1 VKRLIRKKRRML
13 SVLLVCSM
21 LLSGVSV
28 FAAENETTSIGF
40 NQQSYESAAVLNTA
54 IAGES
59 VFEGD
64 VNETV
69 SRGAFVK
76 AVTEIFG
83 VQPYG
88 SATAV
93 YKDVDEQNKYFNEIN
108 TAYEMGWISP
118 AENFNPDQAI
128 LYPEALKIMFHAA
141 HYEIFADVYGQYPS
155 SYQKL
160 ASKLDIGDDV
170 TINSDNTIS
179 VANAEIMLFNILHS
193 SASKISGFNGSNPTY
208 ELGSETN
215 LEYLYDILWFEG
227 IVTSTGANS
236 LLLDEGINKKDTTIS
251 IDGESFSSQ
260 WLDSSYL
267 GKKVRAYYYTED
279 SGGLRICCV
288 TEKHKTNDE
297 KIISFTD
304 FEEIK
309 DSYLYYQEDG
319 KRKKKLNLDSAYR
332 VVYNGRRVSKLEDYM
347 LENNLTDIRL
357 ISNDNDN
364 DYEIIFIDG
373 YTYGYVTGINNF
385 EKTVGIKLPG
395 QTLYLG
401 QDDEKTVIEVYD
413 GQGNNIELFE
423 LNNNV
428 VVGIKQSADG
438 YLCQIRVCENA
449 VYGKVI
455 SVDRENNI
463 ISLSKK
469 EYIDNHELDARYED
483 VVRQYKMSDSFVREF
498 AEKIKMGDELS
509 AITGM
514 NGELVY
520 LNSGVFNT
528 VYGYLQ
534 KVFVSYDTGDEEYIL
549 KVLEMNG
556 EFGKYRLSDRVT
568 IDGSLKKSAA
578 VYDIISRDFSPQVIK
593 YSINNNGEIN
603 VIDFASTDISG
614 FGQKPENSKDSLIKY
629 YSRSS
634 LRYRAGCRG
643 FNSKALMLN
652 AQILSVPNNTDL
664 LDESENY
671 SIGDYN
677 TLVSDNTYTV
687 DIYNIDEYGMA
698 EFAVVYVDA
707 KAPPSSRSFT
717 SSIVCKVYNSYNDEL
732 GEVGRTVV
740 CRDVTSFKSYFLPDD
755 VTVNKTSGN
764 DICSGDIVRVY
775 EVDGI
780 IREIFTDIDFSSGEP
795 VFDSLHGA
803 SYDETGNASLVFVKG
818 KMYSQG
824 SSSYVLS
831 DITHDGQ
838 TYDYSYESLRPY
850 YATGNIVLF
859 DTSSDEARN
868 ISKSEL
874 QTYQG
879 YGDECDYVII
889 RQNYTSPSVMF
900 VIR

>member
-1 VKRLIRKKRRML
+1 MLIRKKREML
-13 SVLLVCSM
+13 SALLVCSM
-21 LLSGVSV
+21 LSGGTAV
-28 FAAENETTSIGF
+28 FAAENETTSVGF
-40 NQQSYESAAVLNTA
+40 NQQLYESATVLNAA

-59 VFEGD
+59 IFEGEAD
-64 VNETV
+64 EAV

-88 SATAV
+88 AASAV

-141 HYEIFADVYGQYPS
+141 HYEVFAEVYGQYPAG
-155 SYQKL
+155 YQQL
-160 ASKLDIGDDV
+160 ASKLDIGDGV
-170 TINSDNTIS
+170 KINSDNTIS
-179 VANAEIMLFNILHS
+179 IANAEIMLSNILHS
-193 SASKISGFNGSNPTY
+193 SASKLSGFNGSRPVY
-208 ELGSETN
+208 ELGKETN
-215 LEYLYDILWFEG
+215 LEHLYDILWFEG

-236 LLLDEGINKKDTTIS
+236 LLLDDSINKKDTTIS
-251 IDGESFSSQ
+251 IDGESYSSQ

-279 SGGLRICCV
+279 SGQLRICCV
-288 TEKHKTNDE
+288 TEKDKQNEE
-297 KIISFTD
+297 KIISIKD

-309 DSYLYYQEDG
+309 DSYLYYRDEG
-319 KRKKKLNLDSAYR
+319 KREKKLNLDSAYR

-357 ISNDNDN
+357 LSNDNDS

-385 EKTVGIKLPG
+385 DKTVGIKLPG
-395 QTLYLG
+395 ETIRLG
-401 QDDEKTVIEVYD
+401 QDDEKTVTEVYD
-413 GQGNNIELFE
+413 GQGNSIELFE
-423 LNNNV
+423 LTNDV
-428 VVGIKQSADG
+428 VVGIKQSVDG
-438 YLCQIRVCENA
+438 LLSQIVVCENA
-449 VYGKVI
+449 VYGKVV

-469 EYIDNHELDARYED
+469 EYVDNRELDARYED
-483 VVRQYKMSDSFVREF
+483 VVKQYEMSDSFVREF
-498 AEKIKMGDELS
+498 ADKIKIGDELS

-520 LNSGVFNT
+520 LNSGVFNM

-534 KVFVSYDTGDEEYIL
+534 KMYVADDEGEETYIL

-556 EFGKYRLSDRVT
+556 EFAKLNLAEKVT
-568 IDGSLKKSAA
+568 VDGVSKKSTEA
-578 VYDIISRDFSPQVIK
+578 YNSIKKDFSPQVIK
-593 YSINNNGEIN
+593 YSINSDGEIN
-603 VIDFASTDISG
+603 VVDLASADISS
-614 FGQKPENSKDSLIKY
+614 FGQKHENSKDSLVKFH
-629 YSRSS
+629 SKSS

-652 AQILSVPNNTDL
+652 AQILSVPNNSDL

-671 SIGDYN
+671 TIGDYN

-707 KAPPSSRSFT
+707 KAPPSARSLA
-717 SSIVCKVYNSYNDEL
+717 SSVVCKVYSSYNDEL

-740 CRDVTSFKSYFLPDD
+740 CRDATSYKTYFLPDD
-755 VTVNKTSGN
+755 VTVNKTSAT
-764 DICSGDIVRVY
+764 DICPGDIVRVY

-780 IREIFTDIDFSSGEP
+780 IKEIFADVDFSSGTP

-803 SYDETGNASLVFVKG
+803 SYDEAGNASLVFVKG

-831 DITHDGQ
+831 DITQDGQ
-838 TYDYSYESLRPY
+838 IYDFSYENLRPY

-859 DTSSDEARN
+859 DTASNEARN

-879 YGDECDYVII
+879 FGDECDYVII